1 MMPNLLF
8 GSPEERS
15 ARAADGRK
23 LERLGRQGNLGPGI

>member
-23 LERLGRQGNLGPGI
+23 LERLGRH